1 MQPYSF
7 HGTTLLSWRKNFGK
21 LLENYLCS
29 FSLSQIQNELH
40 RDTEVMRK
48 TSLCVSLNRRKNA
61 LLQTTGCIH
70 RLSAS
75 LDDIAEAYLLLRG
88 SGATQ
93 SLPTTDGSSLLQKR
107 FLGIYF
113 RVTLF
118 IWQRGTWWAS
128 RCLPISSSLGL
139 QGRMREVRDVF
150 SQPTDTVHVQIHGN
164 TGGICNVI
172 VKP

>member
-1 MQPYSF
+1 MQPCSF
-7 HGTTLLSWRKNFGK
+7 PGTTRLSWGKNFGK

-40 RDTEVMRK
+40 RDTEVRGK
-48 TSLCVSLNRRKNA
+48 TSLHVSLNRRENA
-61 LLQTTGCIH
+61 LLQTTGCIP

-75 LDDIAEAYLLLRG
+75 LYDIAEAYLLLRG

-128 RCLPISSSLGL
+128 RCLPVSSSLGL
-139 QGRMREVRDVF
+139 QGRMRDMRDVF
-150 SQPTDTVHVQIHGN
+150 SQPADTVHVQIHGN
-164 TGGICNVI
+164 TGRICSII